1 MQICH
6 YGCAIYAMLVVT
18 GEEKGNIWI
27 DNRPSDQGIYP
38 ATTEGKER
46 LGFLAWYIA
55 WLDQSLNDLKG

>member
-1 MQICH
+1 
-6 YGCAIYAMLVVT
+6 MLVVT

-27 DNRPSDQGIYP
+27 DNRSSDQGIYP